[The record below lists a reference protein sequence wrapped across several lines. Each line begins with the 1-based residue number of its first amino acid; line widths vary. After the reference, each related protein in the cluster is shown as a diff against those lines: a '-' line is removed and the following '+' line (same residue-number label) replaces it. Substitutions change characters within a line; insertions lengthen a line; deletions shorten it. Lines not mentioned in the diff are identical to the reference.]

1 MLGLTF
7 KENVPDLRNSK
18 VADLVAALERLGHE
32 VTIHDPLADHEEA
45 RREYGLALDQ
55 EALSRRYDSVVLA
68 VPHAEYLDL
77 GVEGLRA
84 LAQEGGTLCD
94 LKGVLGNAA
103 DWTL

>member
-1 MLGLTF
+1 
-7 KENVPDLRNSK
+7 
-18 VADLVAALERLGHE
+18 
-32 VTIHDPLADHEEA
+32 
-45 RREYGLALDQ
+45 
-55 EALSRRYDSVVLA
+55 